1 MDIGESFKSS
11 CQRLTH
17 ILLAFKSRT
26 PGLAPSGHFQHTVV
40 SEKAHDAIE
49 IMCVKGVTKPLKVL
63 TDIWHRILPAT
74 WYFSHVVTIATRA
87 QQCTSRLDRDADNP
101 PGRRRLRPTSASPT
115 SPPRSR
121 AAEAI
126 GVPINF
132 YHDCQKISRKT
143 NCSGTPVG
151 QSPASRAERFP
162 ETLAAATGRADN
174 VNSPGGS
181 GIMLVMLVRQWK
193 LIALVIGCVVLS
205 GPRVLAEAGL
215 YETMMKERM
224 LNNIRSSPGW
234 KSIPDGIKVRY
245 SACFAASLAAGLTMD
260 EVRRMNAAAQ
270 GLHLDEELAQKALD
284 QLMDTID
291 KLNRRDLSV
300 LEKVCPNDMAD
311 FKKAGL

>member
-1 MDIGESFKSS
+1 
-11 CQRLTH
+11 
-17 ILLAFKSRT
+17 
-26 PGLAPSGHFQHTVV
+26 
-40 SEKAHDAIE
+40 
-49 IMCVKGVTKPLKVL
+49 
-63 TDIWHRILPAT
+63 
-74 WYFSHVVTIATRA
+74 
-87 QQCTSRLDRDADNP
+87 
-101 PGRRRLRPTSASPT
+101 
-115 SPPRSR
+115 
-121 AAEAI
+121 
-126 GVPINF
+126 
-132 YHDCQKISRKT
+132 
-143 NCSGTPVG
+143 
-151 QSPASRAERFP
+151 
-162 ETLAAATGRADN
+162 
-174 VNSPGGS
+174 
-181 GIMLVMLVRQWK
+181 MLVMLVRQWK

-224 LNNIRSSPGW
+224 LNNVRSSPGW

-270 GLHLDEELAQKALD
+270 GLHLDEALAQKALD